1 MILVAGSALEVAL
14 TGTAQPVLM
23 HVSPQL
29 SFDFDECPAGEHVD
43 QLCTLTNDSAAMA
56 ITYQFRRVAHFVA
69 NKPNGKIKPGET
81 IEVMFSFKPSQVGEL
96 WFRQHVLLNNFID
109 AHQCFVLCLYVSFLH
124 FHCCLLYFALVFCI
138 VSCHIVLQAHS
149 SPLSSLT
156 SSARWRTTGIRSSC
170 I

>member
-96 WFRQHVLLNNFID
+96 WFRQHVFLNIFID
-109 AHQCFVLCLYVSFLH
+109 AHQCFVLCFYVFCFAFS
-124 FHCCLLYFALVFCI
+124 LLFDVFCI
-138 VSCHIVLQAHS
+138 GFS
-149 SPLSSLT
+149 
-156 SSARWRTTGIRSSC
+156 
-170 I
+170 